1 MQTEED
7 NPKRKPN
14 IKHPLVLDLYYKG
27 KYKYQEGDEKLS
39 WKDYQ
44 KRHKFKETDYPAV
57 RPGDCL
63 LDIGNP
69 GWYIRDYRK
78 RGLALKADRKMLR
91 DKNGAITETAQEYWD
106 RVRKE
111 IMSEVNT
118 EVQEETFTPD
128 QVDAAIAEA
137 VKNSPKQ
144 ADLPETDSSEEDT
157 DEEEVAQR
165 RPF

>member
-1 MQTEED
+1 MQTEND
-7 NPKRKPN
+7 NPKQKPN

-78 RGLALKADRKMLR
+78 HGLAIKADRKMLR

-111 IMSEVNT
+111 IMSVNT
-118 EVQEETFTPD
+118 EVNEELIPAD
-128 QVDAAIAEA
+128 QADAAIAEA
-137 VKNSPKQ
+137 FKKGLEQ
-144 ADLPETDSSEEDT
+144 ADLPVTDPSEEGT
-157 DEEEVAQR
+157 DDEGDER